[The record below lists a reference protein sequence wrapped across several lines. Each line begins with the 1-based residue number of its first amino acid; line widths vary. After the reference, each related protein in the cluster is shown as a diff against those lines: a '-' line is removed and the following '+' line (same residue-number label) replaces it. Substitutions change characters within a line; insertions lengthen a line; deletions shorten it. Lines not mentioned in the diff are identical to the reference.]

1 MIIAASILLFTLLCA
16 MLAGDR
22 EWANV
27 TKPERNDLVFQGR
40 HRDYGAYVLRREYDR
55 RVLFALFASFG
66 LLAGV
71 LFGVKLFVH
80 GDVVDAGGRTVVIDR
95 ILEDIF
101 PVDPPAPL
109 PEETRVQPP
118 AGGPVV
124 PAVGT
129 VIMIDTAHFE
139 ADTTSAAP
147 PGPPADTL
155 ASGPGGGGDPGP
167 GTGGEPGGGGGPG
180 LGGEPPLGTSL
191 QEVPEFPGG
200 EAAMY
205 KWLGAHIRFPEVL
218 QEEGKGD
225 KVYVEFVIEKDGTI
239 TMAKAV
245 RGRTREAKRESER
258 VVLDMPKWS
267 PGRMNGNA
275 VRCRLVLPINF
286 TLAH

>member
-16 MLAGDR
+16 LLAGDR

-27 TKPERNDLVFQGR
+27 TRPERNDLVFQGR
-40 HRDYGAYVLRREYDR
+40 HREYGAYVLRREYDR
-55 RVLFALFASFG
+55 RVLFALLIAFG
-66 LLAGV
+66 SLGGTVLLMRTFIHGSVTGIPTVPAGI
-71 LFGVKLFVH
+71 
-80 GDVVDAGGRTVVIDR
+80 DVDLTR
-95 ILEDIF
+95 IF
-101 PVDPPAPL
+101 DPPPTL
-109 PEETRVQPP
+109 PDEPVVVPP

-129 VIMIDTAHFE
+129 VIMIDSAAFE

-147 PGPPADTL
+147 PGLPADTL

-167 GTGGEPGGGGGPG
+167 GAGAGGGEGGGGGS
-180 LGGEPPLGTSL
+180 GGEPPLGTSL

-205 KWLGAHIRFPEVL
+205 RWLGAHIRFPEEL
-218 QEEGKGD
+218 QEEGRGD

-239 TMAKAV
+239 SAAQAV
-245 RGRTREAKRESER
+245 RGRTHQAKRESER
-258 VVLDMPKWS
+258 VVLGMPKWS

-286 TLAH
+286 TLAR